1 MLIYLIISLK
11 ISFYLITI
19 YSRQKSN
26 TIFVRSINENNFYP
40 MNTENRFVRRMQPE
54 DIQEITAIYAHYVKE
69 TTVTFDLIPPS
80 VTEMTITLKPII
92 NSYPAWVC
100 CSHNQIIGYAYAHP
114 WKSKAAYATTLETT
128 LYIHPNYTR
137 QGLGQL
143 LLSKLISDAQQ
154 KQIHALIACITYP
167 NLPSEKL
174 HEKFGF
180 MKVSHFSEVGKKF
193 GIWLDV
199 ADYEL
204 LLTPQSTMNI

>member
-1 MLIYLIISLK
+1 
-11 ISFYLITI
+11 
-19 YSRQKSN
+19 
-26 TIFVRSINENNFYP
+26 

-193 GIWLDV
+193 GCLKKTPYFCTRNSGCSSARLEYASGGRVV
-199 ADYEL
+199 AGSNPV
-204 LLTPQSTMNI
+204 TPTGKKEGVKSLA